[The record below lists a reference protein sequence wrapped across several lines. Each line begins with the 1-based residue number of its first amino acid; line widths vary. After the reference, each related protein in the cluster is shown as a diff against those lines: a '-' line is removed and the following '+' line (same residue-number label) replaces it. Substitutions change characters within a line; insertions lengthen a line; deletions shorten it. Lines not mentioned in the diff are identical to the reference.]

1 MTAFHR
7 CLVAAAL
14 VAALGLASCSSRI
27 APLGPPEQGYHQSY
41 SSRLAGNRT
50 IEFALPGKAGQTL
63 TVTMMTD
70 ASMFF
75 DVIAPGMAQPL
86 FVGGAEG
93 REFSAV
99 LYIDG
104 AYTLRVYML
113 GVDAESGKTGNFVL
127 EAILTDPPLM

>member
-7 CLVAAAL
+7 CLDAAAL
-14 VAALGLASCSSRI
+14 VAALGLAGCASRI

-41 SSRLAGNRT
+41 SSSLTGDRT
-50 IEFALPGKAGQTL
+50 VEFIVPGKAGQTL

-70 ASMFF
+70 ASTFF
-75 DVIAPGMAQPL
+75 DVIAPDMAQPL

-104 AYTLRVYML
+104 AYRLRVYML

-127 EAILTDPPLM
+127 EAIVTDPPLM